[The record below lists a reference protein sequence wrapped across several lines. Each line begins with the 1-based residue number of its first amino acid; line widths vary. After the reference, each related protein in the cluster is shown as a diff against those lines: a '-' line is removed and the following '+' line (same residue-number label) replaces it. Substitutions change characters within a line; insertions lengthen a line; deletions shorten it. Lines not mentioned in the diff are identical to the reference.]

1 MADTVLWTILM
12 LLTASGLFF
21 NRKAGEFRRICT
33 RRRRAY
39 LLPKI
44 KRLEMLCGAAMYS
57 FLALSLWS
65 FFNGKSAGNIVVLA
79 LFAGLALFE
88 TIVAFR
94 HRRLFFMCLW
104 GVSFLAVWVC
114 HLYQNIWL
122 KTIATVLIVICC
134 WMEIRK
140 FYKH

>member
-33 RRRRAY
+33 RQRRAY

-44 KRLEMLCGAAMYS
+44 KKLEMLCGAAMFS
-57 FLALSLWS
+57 FLALALWC
-65 FFNGKSAGNIVVLA
+65 FLKGKSGGNIVVLA

-94 HRRLFFMCLW
+94 HRKLFVMCLW
-104 GVSFLAVWVC
+104 GVSLLAVWTC
-114 HLYQNIWL
+114 LWCQDMWL
-122 KTIATVLIVICC
+122 KTVATVLMMICC

-140 FYKH
+140 FYKY